1 MHRLIADGGGV
12 PLGFYAELWNEQPDH
27 PARPALE
34 RLAKV
39 LGYER
44 PAPYWLSESLLRDVL
59 HAAGG
64 VEYHALRVIAA
75 LDESQH
81 QYNAY
86 IEKYPE
92 AAWRRDVE
100 AQHFSVTEGLSWE
113 YPNLLTWLRTV
124 TERIVRETRGKRVG
138 LLPAIA
144 DEELRADVELLLQGF
159 KDRVGDERQLANY
172 GLHAAKLPDPGTPQ
186 GVVQENNTL
195 LVRIPD
201 PTDEP
206 IYVFDQFT
214 YDQGRDLRSFTT
226 YGVAAT
232 VELIDGLIDAFARAN
247 ERVKTARGGRS
258 LG

>member
-1 MHRLIADGGGV
+1 VI
-12 PLGFYAELWNEQPDH
+12 
-27 PARPALE
+27 
-34 RLAKV
+34 
-39 LGYER
+39 GYER

-124 TERIVRETRGKRVG
+124 TERIVRKTRGKRVG

-144 DEELRADVELLLQGF
+144 DEELRADVELLLQGVP
-159 KDRVGDERQLANY
+159 DSSTT
-172 GLHAAKLPDPGTPQ
+172 GLRASSPGCSLSR
-186 GVVQENNTL
+186 GS
-195 LVRIPD
+195 
-201 PTDEP
+201 
-206 IYVFDQFT
+206 
-214 YDQGRDLRSFTT
+214 G
-226 YGVAAT
+226 GAAT
-232 VELIDGLIDAFARAN
+232 A
-247 ERVKTARGGRS
+247 TRS
-258 LG
+258 TMWVS